1 MNLFHEA
8 KKVLDKDGKVNA
20 LGPYGKQKLTGREIQ
35 TYFRRNKVKDKTI
48 RKAVEVALDL
58 GGAMDIAI
66 KAIKDYYGNKIL
78 KAKEVQYALKFANE
92 ENFKDSFELLDEN
105 YKDIIKMYPR
115 DRDWKKIVMKHRR
128 HLDDFQKGKKDLSTK
143 VEDELISWALDNGE
157 VSHKGEVEDFI
168 DQVLNAS
175 YEPKGNSLSEG
186 KNLMPDIQKIVD
198 TKGAKKVGG
207 IMIDMFTASMI
218 NQIYN
223 KVNDKNKQK
232 MEKSNI
238 NTLVDLAQRMMQKMG
253 DNIAEEVKTTL
264 SEAPYDDKDVKNV
277 QKLQKKLEKM
287 LKEVDKTMR
296 GSGLSA
302 PAFSMVR
309 GGIRKGL
316 EQIEKFYKVA
326 AKIPMKEEVNLQEGT
341 WAVPDSY
348 PKLVKL
354 QKILNKKNIAKD
366 AKTVFNFTEMIYD
379 IFGDDSFFDRLGV
392 LEVISKGGERDQYD
406 GEKRS
411 EDYIKKAHEY
421 AKKNGLKAGMDMNE
435 LLKKYLSDWTGGDM
449 KFKGS
454 KIVQM
459 PREWY
464 FKDNPEHSPDNAPV
478 KATLNAGDNVQEKFR
493 GFDKLPRGRMK
504 RPRGGSIKAEAVSR
518 AQQAAIAISKKEK
531 AGKPGYDKKGKSLKK
546 ETVMDSYRKMWESE
560 NLEEK
565 KEFKQSDIDK
575 VAKLTDRNEHTK
587 SLIHIAKT
595 MGDKNSFKEL
605 QLIDKMHNEYGHMP
619 KGLMDMRNEVY
630 DDLKKGMEKYSN
642 GKDMYGAT

>member
-1 MNLFHEA
+1 
-8 KKVLDKDGKVNA
+8 
-20 LGPYGKQKLTGREIQ
+20 
-35 TYFRRNKVKDKTI
+35 
-48 RKAVEVALDL
+48 
-58 GGAMDIAI
+58 
-66 KAIKDYYGNKIL
+66 
-78 KAKEVQYALKFANE
+78 
-92 ENFKDSFELLDEN
+92 
-105 YKDIIKMYPR
+105 
-115 DRDWKKIVMKHRR
+115 
-128 HLDDFQKGKKDLSTK
+128 
-143 VEDELISWALDNGE
+143 
-157 VSHKGEVEDFI
+157 
-168 DQVLNAS
+168 
-175 YEPKGNSLSEG
+175 
-186 KNLMPDIQKIVD
+186 
-198 TKGAKKVGG
+198 
-207 IMIDMFTASMI
+207 
-218 NQIYN
+218 
-223 KVNDKNKQK
+223 
-232 MEKSNI
+232 
-238 NTLVDLAQRMMQKMG
+238 
-253 DNIAEEVKTTL
+253 
-264 SEAPYDDKDVKNV
+264 
-277 QKLQKKLEKM
+277 
-287 LKEVDKTMR
+287 
-296 GSGLSA
+296 
-302 PAFSMVR
+302 
-309 GGIRKGL
+309 
-316 EQIEKFYKVA
+316 
-326 AKIPMKEEVNLQEGT
+326 
-341 WAVPDSY
+341 
-348 PKLVKL
+348 
-354 QKILNKKNIAKD
+354 
-366 AKTVFNFTEMIYD
+366 MIYD

-595 MGDKNSFKEL
+595 MGDKNSFKKL